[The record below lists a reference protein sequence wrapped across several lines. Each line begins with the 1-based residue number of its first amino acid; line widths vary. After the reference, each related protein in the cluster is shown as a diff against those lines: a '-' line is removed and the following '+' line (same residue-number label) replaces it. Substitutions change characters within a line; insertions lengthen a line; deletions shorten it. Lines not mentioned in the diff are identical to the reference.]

1 MMTGMLVLEIY
12 HLSNKVVFFF
22 NKKKLNDTYFLYI
35 ILNND
40 IFCIIL
46 LFEKM
51 LYRTYGTSRINL

>member
-40 IFCIIL
+40 IFA
-46 LFEKM
+46 
-51 LYRTYGTSRINL
+51 